1 LLVVYCVPVSVTS
14 QLNVV
19 RDPVFVA
26 AVSVRVA
33 WIDVPAFRI
42 VFCRFQFRVSVV
54 VALVGFQLFVVMV
67 SVSGML
73 PVFLMYIVCVAV
85 LPGLRVPTVRV
96 VAGCV
101 QALSVYTPRFTAF
114 MVPFRGTVWVLRSAA
129 VVTVRNSP
137 AIARAI
143 TAALGIFWY
152 SIVHP
157 QLMSQ
162 VLSINKS

>member
-1 LLVVYCVPVSVTS
+1 
-14 QLNVV
+14 
-19 RDPVFVA
+19 
-26 AVSVRVA
+26 
-33 WIDVPAFRI
+33 
-42 VFCRFQFRVSVV
+42 
-54 VALVGFQLFVVMV
+54 M
-67 SVSGML
+67 
-73 PVFLMYIVCVAV
+73 AV

-114 MVPFRGTVWVLRSAA
+114 MVPFRGRVWLVLRSAA

-152 SIVHP
+152 SMVCSPQSYIVN
-157 QLMSQ
+157 S
-162 VLSINKS
+162 KY